1 VRRRFVPSV
10 VLLWLGVLPEWC
22 RSLRNQRPGSHHD
35 AGSGHDRQYG
45 RLDEAAGGEREARG
59 AGISAAQV
67 QLNGVIIGPNQMHL
81 PTVRPDQGY
90 QDVPQDANHF
100 LPG

>member
-67 QLNGVIIGPNQMHL
+67 QLNGV
-81 PTVRPDQGY
+81 PDQGY
-90 QDVPQDANHF
+90 QDVPQDANYF